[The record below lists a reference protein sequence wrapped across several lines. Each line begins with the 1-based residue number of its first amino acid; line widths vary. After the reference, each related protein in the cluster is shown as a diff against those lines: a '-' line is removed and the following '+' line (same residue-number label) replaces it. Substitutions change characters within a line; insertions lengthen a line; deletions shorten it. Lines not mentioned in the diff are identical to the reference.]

1 MRRVACFA
9 IELVANQ
16 KKNTSKCFSMQ
27 ILVLKK
33 KVRLKLKL
41 HVNETFDFKTL
52 NSLWYFRLNDLFSIG
67 FWVKTTILNFF
78 PPQFFSTFS
87 NFKLNLSF
95 LWYSVFLLWFKLLVN
110 WFLGSLIILYICN
123 SNMFCLIYSL
133 LSWKLLAI
141 WQKCHNLAKLC
152 GHW

>member
-16 KKNTSKCFSMQ
+16 KKNTPKCFSMQ
-27 ILVLKK
+27 ILVMKK

-41 HVNETFDFKTL
+41 HVIETFDFKTL
-52 NSLWYFRLNDLFSIG
+52 NSLWYFRLNKLFSVG

-78 PPQFFSTFS
+78 PSQFFPLFWI
-87 NFKLNLSF
+87 LNWIYLF
-95 LWYSVFLLWFKLLVN
+95 LWYSVFLLCFKLLVN
-110 WFLGSLIILYICN
+110 WFLGSLIILYISN

-133 LSWKLLAI
+133 LNWKLLAI